1 MQRCCGKEKWSCR
14 GWDKGWYMEPNIACT
29 GSCNALRIVTYRW
42 VTEWIHHPW
51 DAPFTVLEPAEAA
64 WKFIQCIDA
73 HVTAER
79 HMPDFQESRGC
90 QEMGKKH
97 EQGEITTRDHREAR
111 CYYCFG
117 YPSSCMSSDSNYS
130 STSASISDNGRYCW
144 YSGTYRQCLSTAP
157 ACTRQLDPIPTRL
170 CIGHL

>member
-1 MQRCCGKEKWSCR
+1 MIK
-14 GWDKGWYMEPNIACT
+14 PNISWVRHINSLAFAMKDAT
-29 GSCNALRIVTYRW
+29 RICVLDSER
-42 VTEWIHHPW
+42 VPTEWIHHPW
-51 DAPFTVLEPAEAA
+51 DAPFTVLEPAGAA
-64 WKFIQCIDA
+64 WKFIQRIDA

-117 YPSSCMSSDSNYS
+117 APS
-130 STSASISDNGRYCW
+130 RV
-144 YSGTYRQCLSTAP
+144 
-157 ACTRQLDPIPTRL
+157 PTRVADAF
-170 CIGHL
+170 

>member
-1 MQRCCGKEKWSCR
+1 MQSREENCEISGPDSEVGVDKETEPITKAQNQRSKFQVAVD
-14 GWDKGWYMEPNIACT
+14 DK
-29 GSCNALRIVTYRW
+29 
-42 VTEWIHHPW
+42 
-51 DAPFTVLEPAEAA
+51 DEAA

-130 STSASISDNGRYCW
+130 STSASISDNGRYC
-144 YSGTYRQCLSTAP
+144 
-157 ACTRQLDPIPTRL
+157 
-170 CIGHL
+170 